1 MTVYIVISPFKELFL
16 INKRLYCVL
25 IKVHHLV
32 VADSLAFSFDIQL
45 PKIENFTKL
54 LAQLFHTTAF
64 AILPSLG
71 SMASWD
77 SL

>member
-16 INKRLYCVL
+16 KQTPLVC
-25 IKVHHLV
+25 IKGHHLV
-32 VADSLAFSFDIQL
+32 IAHSLTNSFDIQL